1 MSDVATML
9 KGEFR
14 HPRNLHQGADGS
26 IHNDA
31 TASKLGF
38 KGGTVPGS
46 VHMDQFVPLILKTHG
61 EAWFERGDISTYF
74 TQATVD
80 NEAVRATLTPGE
92 VRSRLT
98 MVNEADAVILEG
110 TASLAAPDAGSEL
123 LKRMEMQEPAQPGRL
138 RILGEIKVGDESRDL
153 IVQVP
158 VEALERMLATITET
172 IPAYAEDRVLP
183 PSQVVHLAHLTRA
196 SAMAKQKGAVGLFG
210 ALQVQHLR
218 GPFRAG
224 VDYRA
229 RTRILKLTESPP
241 HGKRLVRRHLP
252 GGVGR
257 RRCGIHALLPAVHE
271 GVVAALDGVD
281 CLMSGRSAGEA
292 RDHHRQRPDAAERPL

>member
-14 HPRNLHQGADGS
+14 HPRNLHQGSDGS

-46 VHMDQFVPLILKTHG
+46 VHMDQFVPMILKTYG
-61 EAWFERGDISTYF
+61 DAWFEQGDISTYF

-80 NEAVRATLTPGE
+80 DEAVRAELAPGAE
-92 VRSRLT
+92 RARLT
-98 MVNEADAVILEG
+98 MFNEPGAVILEG
-110 TASLAAPDAGSEL
+110 TASMAAPDAASEL
-123 LKRMEMQEPAQPGRL
+123 LKRMEMQEPAQSGRL
-138 RILGEIKVGDESRDL
+138 RILGEIKVGDENRDL

-158 VEALERMLATITET
+158 IEHLKRTLETITET
-172 IPAYAEDRVLP
+172 IPAYAEEHILP
-183 PSQVVHLAHLTRA
+183 PSQVVHLAHLTRT
-196 SAMAKQKGAVGLFG
+196 SAMAKQKKAVGLFG

-229 RTRILKLTESPP
+229 RTRILKLTESPRTENVWYDVTFQP
-241 HGKRLVRRHLP
+241 AD
-252 GGVGR
+252 GGDDVGSMLYCLR
-257 RRCGIHALLPAVHE
+257 FMKASSPLWAEQAV
-271 GVVAALDGVD
+271 
-281 CLMSGRSAGEA
+281 
-292 RDHHRQRPDAAERPL
+292 

>member
-1 MSDVATML
+1 
-9 KGEFR
+9 
-14 HPRNLHQGADGS
+14 
-26 IHNDA
+26 
-31 TASKLGF
+31 
-38 KGGTVPGS
+38 
-46 VHMDQFVPLILKTHG
+46 
-61 EAWFERGDISTYF
+61 
-74 TQATVD
+74 
-80 NEAVRATLTPGE
+80 
-92 VRSRLT
+92 
-98 MVNEADAVILEG
+98 
-110 TASLAAPDAGSEL
+110 
-123 LKRMEMQEPAQPGRL
+123 MQEPAQPGRL

-229 RTRILKLTESPP
+229 RTRILKLTESPRTENVWYDVTFQEAS
-241 HGKRLVRRHLP
+241 GEDD
-252 GGVGR
+252 VGSM
-257 RRCGIHALLPAVHE
+257 LY
-271 GVVAALDGVD
+271 
-281 CLMSGRSAGEA
+281 CLRFMKVSS
-292 RDHHRQRPDAAERPL
+292 PLWTE

>member
-1 MSDVATML
+1 MSDVATVL

-14 HPRNLHQGADGS
+14 HPRNLHQGTDGS

-46 VHMDQFVPLILKTHG
+46 VHMDQFTPLILKTYG
-61 EAWFERGDISTYF
+61 DAWFERGDISTYF

-80 NEAVRATLTPGE
+80 NEAVRAELAPGAD
-92 VRSRLT
+92 RARLT
-98 MVNEADAVILEG
+98 MFNEPGAVILEG
-110 TASLAAPDAGSEL
+110 TASLSAPDKGSKL
-123 LKRMEMQEPAQPGRL
+123 LKRTEMQEPAAAGRL
-138 RILGEIKVGDESRDL
+138 RILGEIKAGDENRDL

-158 VEALERMLATITET
+158 VEHLLRTLENITET
-172 IPAYAEDRVLP
+172 IPAYVEEHILP

-196 SAMAKQKGAVGLFG
+196 SAMAKQKRAVGLFG

-229 RTRILKLTESPP
+229 RTRILKLTESP
-241 HGKRLVRRHLP
+241 RTENVWYD
-252 GGVGR
+252 VTF
-257 RRCGIHALLPAVHE
+257 
-271 GVVAALDGVD
+271 
-281 CLMSGRSAGEA
+281 
-292 RDHHRQRPDAAERPL
+292 QDAAGGDDVGSMLYCLRFMKASSSLWAEQTA

>member
-1 MSDVATML
+1 MNDIATVL

-14 HPRNLHQGADGS
+14 HPRNMHQGSGGS

-46 VHMDQFVPLILKTHG
+46 VHMDQFVPLILQTYG

-80 NEAVRATLTPGE
+80 NEAVRVELASGPD
-92 VRSRLT
+92 RARLT
-98 MVNEADAVILEG
+98 MFNEPGAVILEG
-110 TASLAAPDAGSEL
+110 TASLAAPDQGSEL
-123 LKRMEMQEPAQPGRL
+123 LKRMEMQEPVKPGRL
-138 RILGEIKVGDESRDL
+138 RILGDIKVGDENRDL

-158 VEALERMLATITET
+158 LEHLKRTLENITE
-172 IPAYAEDRVLP
+172 IVPAYADNILP
-183 PSQVVHLAHLTRA
+183 PSQVVHLAHLTRT
-196 SAMAKQKGAVGLFG
+196 SAMAKQKPAVGLFG
-210 ALQVQHLR
+210 ALQVQQLR

-229 RTRILKLTESPP
+229 RTRILKLTESP
-241 HGKRLVRRHLP
+241 RTENVWYDVTFQEAS
-252 GGVGR
+252 GGDDVG
-257 RRCGIHALLPAVHE
+257 AMLY
-271 GVVAALDGVD
+271 
-281 CLMSGRSAGEA
+281 CLRFMKASS
-292 RDHHRQRPDAAERPL
+292 PLWAEQTAS

>member
-1 MSDVATML
+1 MSDVATVL

-14 HPRNLHQGADGS
+14 TPRNLHQGSGGS

-46 VHMDQFVPLILKTHG
+46 VHMDQFVPMILRTYG
-61 EAWFERGDISTYF
+61 DAWFERGDISTYF

-80 NEAVRATLTPGE
+80 NEAVRAELAPGAE
-92 VRSRLT
+92 RARLT
-98 MVNEADAVILEG
+98 MFNEADAVILEG
-110 TASLAAPDAGSEL
+110 TASLAAPDLGSEL
-123 LKRMEMQEPAQPGRL
+123 LKRMQMQEPAIPGRL
-138 RILGEIKVGDESRDL
+138 RILGDIKVGDENRDL

-158 VEALERMLATITET
+158 IERLKQSLETITDA
-172 IPAYAEDRVLP
+172 IPAYAEDNVLP

-196 SAMAKQKGAVGLFG
+196 TAMARQKRAVGLFG

-218 GPFRAG
+218 GPLRAG

-229 RTRILKLTESPP
+229 RTRILKLTESPRTENVWYDVTFQQAD
-241 HGKRLVRRHLP
+241 GDDD
-252 GGVGR
+252 VGSM
-257 RRCGIHALLPAVHE
+257 LY
-271 GVVAALDGVD
+271 
-281 CLMSGRSAGEA
+281 CLRFMKASS
-292 RDHHRQRPDAAERPL
+292 PLWAEQTP

>member
-1 MSDVATML
+1 MGEISAVL

-46 VHMDQFVPLILKTHG
+46 VHMDQFVPMILGTFG
-61 EAWFERGDISTYF
+61 DAWFERGDISTYF

-80 NEAVRATLTPGE
+80 NEAVRAELASGKG
-92 VRSRLT
+92 RARLT
-98 MVNEADAVILEG
+98 MFNEPGAVILEG
-110 TASLAAPDAGSEL
+110 TASLAAPDAESEL
-123 LKRMEMQEPAQPGRL
+123 LKRMAMQEPAQAGRL
-138 RILGEIKVGDESRDL
+138 RILSEIRVGDENRDL

-158 VEALERMLATITET
+158 IESLKRTLENITET
-172 IPAYAEDRVLP
+172 VPAYAEDNVLP
-183 PSQVVHLAHLTRA
+183 PSQVVHLAHLTRT
-196 SAMAKQKGAVGLFG
+196 SAMAKQKRAVGLFG

-218 GPFRAG
+218 GPLRAG

-229 RTRILKLTESPP
+229 RTRILKLTESP
-241 HGKRLVRRHLP
+241 RTENVWYDVTFQEAS
-252 GGVGR
+252 GGDDVGSM
-257 RRCGIHALLPAVHE
+257 LY
-271 GVVAALDGVD
+271 
-281 CLMSGRSAGEA
+281 CLRFMKASS
-292 RDHHRQRPDAAERPL
+292 PLWAEQTA

>member
-1 MSDVATML
+1 MSDVATVL

-14 HPRNLHQGADGS
+14 HPRNLHQGTDGS

-46 VHMDQFVPLILKTHG
+46 VHMDQFVPMILKTYG

-80 NEAVRATLTPGE
+80 NEAVRAELAPGSD
-92 VRSRLT
+92 RARLT
-98 MVNEADAVILEG
+98 MFNEPGAVILEG
-110 TASLAAPDAGSEL
+110 AASMAAPDAGSEL
-123 LKRMEMQEPAQPGRL
+123 LKRMEMQEPAQAGRL
-138 RILGEIKVGDESRDL
+138 RILGEIKVGDENHDL

-158 VEALERMLATITET
+158 VEHLMRTLENITET
-172 IPAYAEDRVLP
+172 VPAYAEDHILP

-196 SAMAKQKGAVGLFG
+196 SAMAKQKRAVGLFG

-229 RTRILKLTESPP
+229 RTRILKLTESP
-241 HGKRLVRRHLP
+241 RTENVWYD
-252 GGVGR
+252 VTF
-257 RRCGIHALLPAVHE
+257 
-271 GVVAALDGVD
+271 
-281 CLMSGRSAGEA
+281 
-292 RDHHRQRPDAAERPL
+292 QDAAGGGDVGSMLYCLRFMKASSPLWAEQTAS

>member
-1 MSDVATML
+1 MSDVATVL

-14 HPRNLHQGADGS
+14 TPRNLHQGAGGS

-46 VHMDQFVPLILKTHG
+46 VHMDQFVPLILQTYG

-80 NEAVRATLTPGE
+80 NEAVRVELAPGPE
-92 VRSRLT
+92 RARLT
-98 MVNEADAVILEG
+98 MFNEPGAVILEG
-110 TASLAAPDAGSEL
+110 TASLAMPDQGSEL
-123 LKRMEMQEPAQPGRL
+123 LRRMEMQEPVKPGRL
-138 RILGEIKVGDESRDL
+138 RILGDIAVGDENRDL

-158 VEALERMLATITET
+158 IEHLKRTLENITET
-172 IPAYAEDRVLP
+172 VPAYADNVLP
-183 PSQVVHLAHLTRA
+183 PSQVVHLAHLTRT
-196 SAMAKQKGAVGLFG
+196 SAMAKQKPAVGLFG
-210 ALQVQHLR
+210 ALQVQQLR

-229 RTRILKLTESPP
+229 RTRILKLTESPRTENVWYDVTFQESS
-241 HGKRLVRRHLP
+241 GDDD
-252 GGVGR
+252 VGSM
-257 RRCGIHALLPAVHE
+257 LY
-271 GVVAALDGVD
+271 
-281 CLMSGRSAGEA
+281 CLRFMKASSSLW
-292 RDHHRQRPDAAERPL
+292 AEQTA

>member
-1 MSDVATML
+1 MSDIATVL

-14 HPRNLHQGADGS
+14 HPRNMHQGSGGS

-46 VHMDQFVPLILKTHG
+46 VHMDQFVPQIVKTYG

-80 NEAVRATLTPGE
+80 NEAVRVELAPSPE
-92 VRSRLT
+92 RARLT
-98 MVNEADAVILEG
+98 MFNEPGAVILEG
-110 TASLAAPDAGSEL
+110 TASLAGPDKGSEL
-123 LKRMEMQEPAQPGRL
+123 LKRMEMQEPVKPGRL
-138 RILGEIKVGDESRDL
+138 RILGDIKVGDENRDL

-158 VEALERMLATITET
+158 VESLKRMLENITET
-172 IPAYAEDRVLP
+172 MPAYADNILP
-183 PSQVVHLAHLTRA
+183 PSQVVHLAHLTRP
-196 SAMAKQKGAVGLFG
+196 SAMAKQKPAVGLFG
-210 ALQVQHLR
+210 ALQVQQLR

-229 RTRILKLTESPP
+229 RTRILKLTESP
-241 HGKRLVRRHLP
+241 RTENVWYDVTFQEAS
-252 GGVGR
+252 GGDDVGSM
-257 RRCGIHALLPAVHE
+257 LY
-271 GVVAALDGVD
+271 
-281 CLMSGRSAGEA
+281 CLRFMKASS
-292 RDHHRQRPDAAERPL
+292 PLWAEQTAS

>member
-229 RTRILKLTESPP
+229 RTRILKLTESPRTENVWYDVTFQVAS
-241 HGKRLVRRHLP
+241 GEDD
-252 GGVGR
+252 VGSM
-257 RRCGIHALLPAVHE
+257 LY
-271 GVVAALDGVD
+271 
-281 CLMSGRSAGEA
+281 CLRFMKVSS
-292 RDHHRQRPDAAERPL
+292 PLWTE

>member
-1 MSDVATML
+1 MIDVATVL

-14 HPRNLHQGADGS
+14 HPRNLHQGSGGS

-46 VHMDQFVPLILKTHG
+46 VHMDQFVPMILKTYG
-61 EAWFERGDISTYF
+61 EAWFERGGISTYF

-80 NEAVRATLTPGE
+80 NEAVRAELAPGPE
-92 VRSRLT
+92 RARLT
-98 MVNEADAVILEG
+98 MFNEPGAVILEG
-110 TASLAAPDAGSEL
+110 TASLAAPDQGSEL
-123 LKRMEMQEPAQPGRL
+123 LKRMEMQEAAGPGRL
-138 RILGEIKVGDESRDL
+138 RILGEIKVGDENRDL

-158 VEALERMLATITET
+158 IEHLQRTLDNITET
-172 IPAYAEDRVLP
+172 VPAYADDNVLP
-183 PSQVVHLAHLTRA
+183 PSQVVHLAHLTRT
-196 SAMAKQKGAVGLFG
+196 SAMAKQKRAVGLFG

-229 RTRILKLTESPP
+229 RTRILKLTESP
-241 HGKRLVRRHLP
+241 RTENVWYDVTFQEAL
-252 GGVGR
+252 GGGDVGSM
-257 RRCGIHALLPAVHE
+257 LY
-271 GVVAALDGVD
+271 
-281 CLMSGRSAGEA
+281 CLRFMKASS
-292 RDHHRQRPDAAERPL
+292 PLWAEQTAS

>member
-1 MSDVATML
+1 MSDVATVL

-14 HPRNLHQGADGS
+14 HPRNLHQGTDGS

-46 VHMDQFVPLILKTHG
+46 VHMDQFTPLILKTYG
-61 EAWFERGDISTYF
+61 DAWFERGDISTYF

-80 NEAVRATLTPGE
+80 NEAVRAELAPGAD
-92 VRSRLT
+92 RARLT
-98 MVNEADAVILEG
+98 MFNEPGAVILEG
-110 TASLAAPDAGSEL
+110 TASLSAPDKGSKL
-123 LKRMEMQEPAQPGRL
+123 LKRMEMQEPAAAGRL
-138 RILGEIKVGDESRDL
+138 RILGEIKAGDENRDL

-158 VEALERMLATITET
+158 VEHLLRTLENITET
-172 IPAYAEDRVLP
+172 IPAYVEEHILP

-196 SAMAKQKGAVGLFG
+196 SAMAKQKRAVGLFG

-229 RTRILKLTESPP
+229 RTRILKLTESP
-241 HGKRLVRRHLP
+241 RTENVWYD
-252 GGVGR
+252 VTF
-257 RRCGIHALLPAVHE
+257 
-271 GVVAALDGVD
+271 
-281 CLMSGRSAGEA
+281 
-292 RDHHRQRPDAAERPL
+292 QDAAGGDDVGSMLYCLRFMKASSSLWAEQTA

>member
-1 MSDVATML
+1 MSDVATVL

-14 HPRNLHQGADGS
+14 TPRNLHQGAGGS

-46 VHMDQFVPLILKTHG
+46 VHMDQFVPMILKTYG

-80 NEAVRATLTPGE
+80 TEAVRAELAPGPE
-92 VRSRLT
+92 RARLT
-98 MVNEADAVILEG
+98 MFNEPGAVILEG
-110 TASLAAPDAGSEL
+110 TVSLAAPDTQSEL
-123 LKRMEMQEPAQPGRL
+123 LKRMEMQEPAKPSRL
-138 RILGEIKVGDESRDL
+138 RILGEIKVGDENRDL

-158 VEALERMLATITET
+158 IEHLKRTLETITET
-172 IPAYAEDRVLP
+172 IPAYAEDNILP
-183 PSQVVHLAHLTRA
+183 PSQVVHLAHLTRT
-196 SAMAKQKGAVGLFG
+196 SAMARQKPAVGLFG

-218 GPFRAG
+218 GPLRAG

-229 RTRILKLTESPP
+229 RTRILKLTESP
-241 HGKRLVRRHLP
+241 RTENVWYDVTFQAAA
-252 GGVGR
+252 GGDDVGSM
-257 RRCGIHALLPAVHE
+257 LY
-271 GVVAALDGVD
+271 
-281 CLMSGRSAGEA
+281 CLRFMKASS
-292 RDHHRQRPDAAERPL
+292 PLWAEQTA

>member
-1 MSDVATML
+1 MSDVASVL

-14 HPRNLHQGADGS
+14 RPRNLHQGADGS

-46 VHMDQFVPLILKTHG
+46 VHMDQFMPLILRTWG

-74 TQATVD
+74 TQATAD
-80 NEAVRATLTPGE
+80 NEAVRAELAPGPE
-92 VRSRLT
+92 RARLT
-98 MVNEADAVILEG
+98 MFNEAGAMILEG
-110 TASLAAPDAGSEL
+110 TASLAAPDAEFEL
-123 LKRMEMQEPAQPGRL
+123 LKRMAMQEPAGAGRL
-138 RILGEIKVGDESRDL
+138 RILGEIKVGDVNRDL

-158 VEALERMLATITET
+158 VAHLLRTLEHITET
-172 IPAYAEDRVLP
+172 VPAYAEDHVLP

-196 SAMAKQKGAVGLFG
+196 SAMARQKPAVGLFG

-229 RTRILKLTESPP
+229 RTRILKLTESP
-241 HGKRLVRRHLP
+241 RTENVWYDVTFQAAA
-252 GGVGR
+252 GGDDVGSM
-257 RRCGIHALLPAVHE
+257 LY
-271 GVVAALDGVD
+271 
-281 CLMSGRSAGEA
+281 CLRFMKASSPLWAGQTA
-292 RDHHRQRPDAAERPL
+292 

>member
-1 MSDVATML
+1 MSDIATVL

-14 HPRNLHQGADGS
+14 QPRNLHQGTDGS

-46 VHMDQFVPLILKTHG
+46 VHMDQFTPMILKTYG

-80 NEAVRATLTPGE
+80 NEAVRAELTPGPD
-92 VRSRLT
+92 RARLT
-98 MVNEADAVILEG
+98 MFNEPGAVILEG

-123 LKRMEMQEPAQPGRL
+123 LKRMEMQEPAQAGRL
-138 RILGEIKVGDESRDL
+138 RILGEIKVGDENRDL
-153 IVQVP
+153 IVHVP
-158 VEALERMLATITET
+158 IEHLTRTLETITES
-172 IPAYAEDRVLP
+172 IPAYAEEHILP
-183 PSQVVHLAHLTRA
+183 PSQVVRLAHLTRA
-196 SAMAKQKGAVGLFG
+196 SAMAKQGKAVALFG

-229 RTRILKLTESPP
+229 RTRILKLSESPRTENVWYDVTFQP
-241 HGKRLVRRHLP
+241 TD
-252 GGVGR
+252 GGDDVGSMLYCLR
-257 RRCGIHALLPAVHE
+257 FMKASSPLWAE
-271 GVVAALDGVD
+271 QAA
-281 CLMSGRSAGEA
+281 S
-292 RDHHRQRPDAAERPL
+292 